1 MGTLSYN
8 GVEIEFDDR
17 TLNHLQVVMVQ
28 KLRQNES
35 FVLSWRNADTGCR
48 HSVWMHP
55 TIPLHFEYSD
65 PHTPAMNRDWIADL
79 TRSANSTQGLVALSE
94 KPALLPVPQP
104 AHRRL
109 SGQPV
114 H

>member
-8 GVEIEFDDR
+8 RVDIEFDDR

-35 FVLSWRNADTGCR
+35 FIFSWRNADTGR
-48 HSVWMHP
+48 RRSVWMHP
-55 TIPLHFEYSD
+55 TIPLYFEYSD
-65 PHTPAMNRDWIADL
+65 SQPPTMSREWIAEL
-79 TRSANSTQGLVALSE
+79 TQSANDTQGLIALGEPTSIAVSP
-94 KPALLPVPQP
+94 PAT
-104 AHRRL
+104 RRL

-114 H
+114 R